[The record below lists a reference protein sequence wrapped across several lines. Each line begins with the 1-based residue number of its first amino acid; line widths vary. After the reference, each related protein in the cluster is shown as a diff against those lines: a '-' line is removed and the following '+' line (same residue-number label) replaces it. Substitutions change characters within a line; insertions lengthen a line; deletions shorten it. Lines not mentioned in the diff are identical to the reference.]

1 MIPSFQET
9 QPLRWSFN
17 STQTTPGY
25 YSNFYPSKL
34 IFQIPDLKRMPGH
47 EKKGASQGEDPD
59 PAPYLFLTF
68 QMKREDMTKPYDAKK
83 SFWVPDGEGGFVEG
97 QLESENG
104 AKVRE

>member
-1 MIPSFQET
+1 
-9 QPLRWSFN
+9 
-17 STQTTPGY
+17 
-25 YSNFYPSKL
+25 
-34 IFQIPDLKRMPGH
+34 MPGH

-104 AKVRE
+104 AKVSLNILLILGKMMFLMLLNKFQGKDLH

>member
-1 MIPSFQET
+1 
-9 QPLRWSFN
+9 
-17 STQTTPGY
+17 
-25 YSNFYPSKL
+25 
-34 IFQIPDLKRMPGH
+34 MPGH

-104 AKVRE
+104 AKVWLNICWL